1 MKLNR
6 ILDQLN
12 SFEKNAFLKIIDSLV
27 VSKPKNAKEIERIL
41 SGNSRDIKNADHQNI
56 TAVFNLLE
64 DEFIEFLN
72 NEFLNTSS
80 QFDILIDII
89 TREGCG
95 IVKMDWF
102 SRLYDKECK
111 TIAKKV
117 KEMQASI
124 DGEKS
129 ELDDY
134 RKRDYRTYRACLRT
148 AYFND
153 ELNNLD
159 KKVSSDE
166 LSILLTLVEQLELGQ
181 EEVKL
186 INYSILPLKHMEVD
200 KVVNDLKNIGAIFYS
215 KKTNTIYVAEE
226 VARVL
231 RKVRGKAVADKYY
244 RRVLRQL
251 RDPQLNMVC
260 KKHGLDWRLTTDEK
274 INQII
279 KGGVPFHTVLS
290 QDIFKEDVKL
300 LERRKFINELCD
312 EKLMISPSLKG
323 SMLDEK
329 INNLIAYFEE
339 VDKDERLGISH
350 EGFDK
355 MLSELNESMPK
366 LNNLVRTEFEFQDEQ
381 VLKSTH
387 LLDYNIKP
395 KDLLELLPESELQ
408 EFCKARGI
416 KSRGDLVSN
425 ILENYKDAE
434 NLFMEN
440 YHLIGARDLAGLKE
454 NGIIVKEAELG
465 VKFEE
470 LTRTIL
476 TQLGFDVDEKLRK
489 SLNTAKDQIDIVVK
503 LSETEL
509 IIIECKSL
517 KDSGYNKFSSVSRQL
532 KSYVNIAQSK
542 NYRVVKS
549 LLVSHDFSDDF
560 VKDCGLEYELNLSL
574 ITASGL
580 VKILNGFKKSR
591 HKQLP
596 YTLLMKDVLIQ
607 EDRVLKAIEK

>member
-6 ILDQLN
+6 ILDNLN

-129 ELDDY
+129 ELDEY

-454 NGIIVKEAELG
+454 NGIIVKEVELG